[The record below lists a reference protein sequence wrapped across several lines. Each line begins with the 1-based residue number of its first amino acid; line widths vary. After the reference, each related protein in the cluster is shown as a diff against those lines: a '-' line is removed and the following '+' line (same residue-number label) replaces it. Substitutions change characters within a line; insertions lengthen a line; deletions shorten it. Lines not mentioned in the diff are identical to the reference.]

1 MNVPYCQ
8 RSQKSEVLMKK
19 SNKLIIEPYKATEL
33 KQIEVEVI
41 VKTGNIKHL
50 QCLAS
55 NLIF

>member
-19 SNKLIIEPYKATEL
+19 SSKLIIEPYKATEL

-41 VKTGNIKHL
+41 VKTGNIKL
-50 QCLAS
+50 S
-55 NLIF
+55 SMFS

>member
-41 VKTGNIKHL
+41 VKTGNIKL
-50 QCLAS
+50 S
-55 NLIF
+55 SMFS